1 MVQGLEKFREYFSEF
16 DGNYVI
22 IGGTACDVAL
32 QGTDMP
38 PRATDDIDMIL
49 VVEKMTPDFGRQFW
63 RFIADGNYTS
73 RQRRRGEGKEPAP
86 ELFRFIKPQA
96 GFPIQIE
103 LLSKYPD
110 VLGEPTGFH
119 LTPVPVGENLSS
131 LSAILMDEEFYSFT
145 LENSVVED
153 GLHIATPLSLVCLKA
168 KAYLNLSKEKL
179 SDTTVRSFDIKKHRD
194 DVFKL
199 LAMRIDPLTPIELSD
214 TMKSCIAEFISSIE
228 TTLPNQSLQDSL
240 RSTNDQI
247 RGYLTFMKEIFTIDK

>member
-1 MVQGLEKFREYFSEF
+1 M
-16 DGNYVI
+16 
-22 IGGTACDVAL
+22 
-32 QGTDMP
+32 
-38 PRATDDIDMIL
+38 
-49 VVEKMTPDFGRQFW
+49 
-63 RFIADGNYTS
+63 
-73 RQRRRGEGKEPAP
+73 
-86 ELFRFIKPQA
+86 
-96 GFPIQIE
+96 
-103 LLSKYPD
+103 
-110 VLGEPTGFH
+110 LGEPTGFH

-228 TTLPNQSLQDSL
+228 TTLLNQSSQDSL